1 MTKSWDNVIVR
12 CPILGRWSAMV
23 TSWSKSH
30 GQEMNLWGRAIFKWR
45 HLSRTNIHVSHL
57 TDLIFSSRNRVSIL
71 IDFGARF
78 YGNHS
83 LKSNYVRISCSLI
96 WTRRFIYY
104 RAKPIVTGNTV
115 QEDTRSTPFS
125 LTSCEGAIWTRC
137 GRWPFASGNIS
148 PCRRQLYM
156 YLFSSFTRW
165 PLQVLLT
172 SHMTKHFFQATRSPE
187 TVTYDFPATGYLWC

>member
-1 MTKSWDNVIVR
+1 MVSNGNHLVEVAWSGNEFVR
-12 CPILGRWSAMV
+12 QSHFQV
-23 TSWSKSH
+23 ETSLPDQH
-30 GQEMNLWGRAIFKWR
+30 
-45 HLSRTNIHVSHL
+45 SR
-57 TDLIFSSRNRVSIL
+57 FSSYRSYILQQKPGLNSNRFWCPVLWKSQ
-71 IDFGARF
+71 
-78 YGNHS
+78 S
-83 LKSNYVRISCSLI
+83 LKSSYVRISCSLI